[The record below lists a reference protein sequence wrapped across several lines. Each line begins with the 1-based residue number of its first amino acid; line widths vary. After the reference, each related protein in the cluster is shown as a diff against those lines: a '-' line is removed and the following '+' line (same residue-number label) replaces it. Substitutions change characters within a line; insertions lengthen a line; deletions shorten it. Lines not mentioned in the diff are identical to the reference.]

1 MIVMLVVMKEM
12 TSRLRLALRH
22 LKVVLTGWP
31 GHPDFNS
38 IPRPLPPAS
47 MLEAKAVQQAA
58 VEVATVATAATVTN
72 NTGPAVSNNTGAAS
86 YDYGSEAVAV
96 ALVSNDD
103 LQRIFDETSGPA
115 HPQHLGVIE

>member
-1 MIVMLVVMKEM
+1 
-12 TSRLRLALRH
+12 
-22 LKVVLTGWP
+22 
-31 GHPDFNS
+31 
-38 IPRPLPPAS
+38 

-86 YDYGSEAVAV
+86 NNTGAASYDYGSEAVAG

-115 HPQHLGVIE
+115 HPQHLGAIE